1 MPNHIGDT
9 SITKAERFGKGD
21 GHHVRA
27 QRVWLILVAHV
38 MAPELPLLRGHLR
51 GPFKPTN
58 PRILDKRLI
67 TYGELAEIMGEE
79 DRHAARRASIAVGFV
94 ARYCRLNDLPMLN
107 CIVVGKEEGPEKTRE
122 PGDRALTRDG
132 KTFQQE
138 QYDVV
143 KTDWFKLRVPTVE
156 AFRKANE

>member
-1 MPNHIGDT
+1 
-9 SITKAERFGKGD
+9 
-21 GHHVRA
+21 
-27 QRVWLILVAHV
+27 

-58 PRILDKRLI
+58 PRILDKRFI

-107 CIVVGKEEGPEKTRE
+107 CHRGGEGGGPGEDKESQAT
-122 PGDRALTRDG
+122 AL
-132 KTFQQE
+132 
-138 QYDVV
+138 
-143 KTDWFKLRVPTVE
+143 
-156 AFRKANE
+156 